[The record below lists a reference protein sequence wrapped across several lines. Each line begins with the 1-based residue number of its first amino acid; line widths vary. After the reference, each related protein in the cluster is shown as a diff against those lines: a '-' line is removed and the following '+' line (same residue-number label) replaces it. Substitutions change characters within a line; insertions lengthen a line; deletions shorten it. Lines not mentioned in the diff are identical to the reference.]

1 MMDVMELKRTRLY
14 STHEQLN
21 AKMFEFAGWEMPLE
35 YIGATKEHDYV
46 RRSAGLFDVSHMG
59 EIEVKGKDAF
69 NFIQYLITNDIT
81 NLKKEEI
88 IYSPMCYENGMT
100 VDDLLVYMIKEEN
113 YLLVINAGNI
123 DKDFEWIKEKGEKF
137 DVEINNISNYI
148 GQLAIQGPKAEAILS
163 KLVDVNLS
171 NIEFYKFEN
180 NVTVCGEKCIV
191 SRTGYTGEDGFEIY
205 CNNNVV
211 EKIWN
216 DILEIGK
223 DNITPAGLGARD
235 TLRAEVNLPLYGHE
249 ISEEISP
256 IEGGLGIFVKLNKEN
271 FLGKDAL
278 ISLKSQETQ
287 RKLVAFEM
295 QGKGMIRGGYE
306 IEVDDKVIG
315 FVTTGLKSPTLDK
328 FIGMAIIDSN
338 YAKVGTEIGVK
349 VRKKLVSAVI
359 VKRPFYK
366 KQYKKTEVLKEEYKQ
381 YAYIPATHEDEEKM
395 LKACKVNSIDDLFS
409 DIPDNLKLKRDLEL
423 EESKSELEV
432 SQIVKNIADK
442 NISTEELTCFLGAG
456 AYDHYVP
463 SIIKHITLRSEF
475 YTAYTPYQA
484 EISQGTLQSIFEF
497 QSMIAEITKMDI
509 ANASMYDGATAAVEG
524 CLLAVS
530 KTRRKKVVVGKTV
543 HPETR
548 KILKTYLQF
557 NDCEVV
563 EVDYNREL
571 GMTDLNRLKEVVD
584 DDTACVLLQNPNFF
598 GVIEDVDEVGQIA
611 HDKKAMYVL
620 SVNPIT
626 LSVLKSPGEVGADV
640 AVGDAQP
647 LGNALNYGG
656 PYVGFLAIKSGL
668 IRKMPGRVVGQTV
681 DREGNRC
688 YCLTLQTREQHVR
701 REKATSNICSNQ
713 GLCALNSAI
722 YMATM
727 GKKGYEEVA
736 MQNMQKSH
744 YAAKKI
750 SEGGKFTPL
759 FKGKF
764 FNEFVIKSPVK
775 IEELNKKLLD
785 NNILGGYDLGKD
797 YSELSGC
804 TMLCITEKRSVDEIN
819 KLIGIME
826 GM

>member
-1 MMDVMELKRTRLY
+1 MMDVMELKRTKLY
-14 STHEQLN
+14 STHEKLN

-171 NIEFYKFEN
+171 NIEFYKFKN
-180 NVTVCGEKCIV
+180 NVAVCGEKCIV

-216 DILEIGK
+216 DILETGK

-278 ISLKSQETQ
+278 TSLKSQETQ

-338 YAKVGTEIGVK
+338 YAKVG
-349 VRKKLVSAVI
+349 
-359 VKRPFYK
+359 K
-366 KQYKKTEVLKEEYKQ
+366 KQ
-381 YAYIPATHEDEEKM
+381 
-395 LKACKVNSIDDLFS
+395 N
-409 DIPDNLKLKRDLEL
+409 
-423 EESKSELEV
+423 
-432 SQIVKNIADK
+432 
-442 NISTEELTCFLGAG
+442 
-456 AYDHYVP
+456 
-463 SIIKHITLRSEF
+463 
-475 YTAYTPYQA
+475 
-484 EISQGTLQSIFEF
+484 
-497 QSMIAEITKMDI
+497 
-509 ANASMYDGATAAVEG
+509 
-524 CLLAVS
+524 
-530 KTRRKKVVVGKTV
+530 
-543 HPETR
+543 
-548 KILKTYLQF
+548 
-557 NDCEVV
+557 
-563 EVDYNREL
+563 
-571 GMTDLNRLKEVVD
+571 
-584 DDTACVLLQNPNFF
+584 
-598 GVIEDVDEVGQIA
+598 
-611 HDKKAMYVL
+611 
-620 SVNPIT
+620 
-626 LSVLKSPGEVGADV
+626 
-640 AVGDAQP
+640 
-647 LGNALNYGG
+647 
-656 PYVGFLAIKSGL
+656 
-668 IRKMPGRVVGQTV
+668 
-681 DREGNRC
+681 
-688 YCLTLQTREQHVR
+688 
-701 REKATSNICSNQ
+701 
-713 GLCALNSAI
+713 
-722 YMATM
+722 
-727 GKKGYEEVA
+727 
-736 MQNMQKSH
+736 
-744 YAAKKI
+744 
-750 SEGGKFTPL
+750 
-759 FKGKF
+759 
-764 FNEFVIKSPVK
+764 
-775 IEELNKKLLD
+775 
-785 NNILGGYDLGKD
+785 
-797 YSELSGC
+797 
-804 TMLCITEKRSVDEIN
+804 
-819 KLIGIME
+819 
-826 GM
+826 

>member
-1 MMDVMELKRTRLY
+1 
-14 STHEQLN
+14 
-21 AKMFEFAGWEMPLE
+21 MPLE

-88 IYSPMCYENGMT
+88 IYSPMCYEDGMT

-216 DILEIGK
+216 DILETGK

-249 ISEEISP
+249 ISKEISP

-328 FIGMAIIDSN
+328 FIGMAIIASN

-366 KQYKKTEVLKEEYKQ
+366 KQYKKIEVVEEEYKQ
-381 YAYIPATHEDEEKM
+381 YPYIPATHEDEEKM
-395 LKACKVNSIDDLFS
+395 LKACKVNTIDDLFS

-432 SQIVKNIADK
+432 TTIVKNIADK

-463 SIIKHITLRSEF
+463 SIIKHITSRSEF

-548 KILKTYLQF
+548 QILKTYLQF
-557 NDCEVV
+557 NNCEVV
-563 EVDYNREL
+563 EVDYDREL

-584 DDTACVLLQNPNFF
+584 ENTACVLLQNPNFF

-611 HDKKAMYVL
+611 HDKKAMYIL

-647 LGNALNYGG
+647 LGNSLNYGG

-668 IRKMPGRVVGQTV
+668 TRKMPGRVVGQTV
-681 DREGNRC
+681 DRDGNRC

-750 SEGGKFTPL
+750 SETGKFTPL

-764 FNEFVIKSPVK
+764 FNEFVVKSHVG

-797 YSELSGC
+797 YPELSGC

>member
-1 MMDVMELKRTRLY
+1 MMDVMELKKTRLY
-14 STHEQLN
+14 STHEKLN

-35 YIGATKEHDYV
+35 YIGATREHDYV

-88 IYSPMCYENGMT
+88 IYSPMCYEDGMT
-100 VDDLLVYMIKEEN
+100 VDDLLVYMIKEED

-137 DVEINNISNYI
+137 DVEINNISNYV
-148 GQLAIQGPKAEAILS
+148 GQLAIQGPKAEEILS
-163 KLVDVNLS
+163 ELVDVNLS

-216 DILEIGK
+216 DILETGK
-223 DNITPAGLGARD
+223 DNITPAGLVARD

-249 ISEEISP
+249 ISQEISP

-306 IEVDDKVIG
+306 IEADDKVIG

-338 YAKVGTEIGVK
+338 YAKAGTEIGVK
-349 VRKKLVSAVI
+349 IRKKLVSAVI
-359 VKRPFYK
+359 VRRPFYK
-366 KQYKKTEVLKEEYKQ
+366 KQYKKAETVREEYKQ
-381 YAYIPATHEDEEKM
+381 YPYIPSTREDEEKM

-432 SQIVKNIADK
+432 ATIVKNIADK

-463 SIIKHITLRSEF
+463 SIIKHITSRSEF

-524 CLLAVS
+524 CLLAIS

-548 KILKTYLQF
+548 QILKAYLQF
-557 NDCEVV
+557 NNCEVV
-563 EVDYNREL
+563 EVDYDREL

-584 DDTACVLLQNPNFF
+584 EDTACVLLQNPNFF

-611 HDKKAMYVL
+611 HAKKAMYVL

-647 LGNALNYGG
+647 LGNSLNYGG

-681 DREGNRC
+681 DRNGNRC

-736 MQNMQKSH
+736 IQNMQKSH
-744 YAAKKI
+744 YAVKKV

-764 FNEFVIKSPVK
+764 FNEFVIKSPVE
-775 IEELNKKLLD
+775 IEELNKKLLE

-797 YSELSGC
+797 YPELSGC
-804 TMLCITEKRSVDEIN
+804 TMLCVTEKRSVDEIN

>member
-1 MMDVMELKRTRLY
+1 MIECIELKRTKLF
-14 STHEQLN
+14 SVHKNLN

-35 YIGATKEHDYV
+35 YMSATKEHEYV
-46 RRSAGLFDVSHMG
+46 RSRAGLFDVSHMG
-59 EIEVKGKDAF
+59 EIEIKGKEASS
-69 NFIQYLITNDIT
+69 FIQYLITNDIT
-81 NLKKEEI
+81 NLKEEEI

-100 VDDLLVYMIKEEN
+100 VDDLLVYMLKEEN

-123 DKDFEWIKEKGEKF
+123 DKDYEWIKKQSKKF
-137 DVEINNISNYI
+137 DVQINNISKYV
-148 GQLAIQGPKAEAILS
+148 GQLAIQGPKAKEILS
-163 KLVDVNLS
+163 KLVDIDLNE
-171 NIEFYKFEN
+171 IEFYKFKSN
-180 NVTVCGEKCIV
+180 IKVCGESCIV

-205 CNNNVV
+205 CDETVI

-216 DILEIGK
+216 SILEAGK
-223 DNITPAGLGARD
+223 ENVIPAGLGARD

-256 IEGGLGIFVKLNKEN
+256 IEGGLSKFIKFNKED
-271 FLGKDAL
+271 FLGKKAL
-278 ISLKSQETQ
+278 ISLKSKETQ
-287 RKLVAFEM
+287 KKLVAFEM

-338 YAKVGTEIGVK
+338 YAKVGTEIGIR

-366 KQYKKTEVLKEEYKQ
+366 KQYKKSEVVKEEYKQ

-395 LKACKVNSIDDLFS
+395 LKACKVNTIDDLFS
-409 DIPDNLKLKRDLEL
+409 DIPDKLKLKRDLGL

-432 SQIVKNIADK
+432 SQIVKNIANK

-463 SIIKHITLRSEF
+463 SIIKHITSRSEF

-548 KILKTYLQF
+548 QILKTYLKF
-557 NDCEVV
+557 NDCEIV
-563 EVDYNREL
+563 EVDYDKEL
-571 GMTDLNRLKEVVD
+571 GMTDLNKLKEAVD
-584 DDTACVLLQNPNFF
+584 ENTACVLIQNPNFF
-598 GVIEDVDEVGQIA
+598 GVIEDLDEVGQIA
-611 HDKKAMYVL
+611 RDKKAMYVL

-626 LSVLKSPGEVGADV
+626 LSVLKSPGEVGADI

-647 LGNALNYGG
+647 LGNELNYGG

-681 DREGNRC
+681 DRDGNRA

-736 MQNMQKSH
+736 IQNMQKSH
-744 YAAKKI
+744 HTARKI
-750 SEGGKFTPL
+750 SEGGKFELL

-764 FNEFVIKSPVK
+764 FNEFVIKSSVE
-775 IEELNKKLLD
+775 IDVLNKRLLE
-785 NNILGGYDLGKD
+785 NNILGGYDLDKD
-797 YSELSGC
+797 YPELSGC
-804 TMLCITEKRSVDEIN
+804 TMICVTEKRNAEEID
-819 KLIGIME
+819 KLIRVME

>member
-1 MMDVMELKRTRLY
+1 MMDVMELKKTRLY
-14 STHEQLN
+14 STHEKLN

-35 YIGATKEHDYV
+35 YIGATREHDYV

-88 IYSPMCYENGMT
+88 IYSPMCYEDGMT
-100 VDDLLVYMIKEEN
+100 VDDLLVYMIKEED

-137 DVEINNISNYI
+137 DVEINNISNYV
-148 GQLAIQGPKAEAILS
+148 GQLAIQGPKAEEILS
-163 KLVDVNLS
+163 ELVDVNLS

-216 DILEIGK
+216 DILETGK

-306 IEVDDKVIG
+306 IEADDKVIG

-338 YAKVGTEIGVK
+338 YAKAGTEIGVK

-359 VKRPFYK
+359 VRRPFYK
-366 KQYKKTEVLKEEYKQ
+366 KQYKKAETVREEYKQ
-381 YAYIPATHEDEEKM
+381 YPYIPSTREDEEKM

-432 SQIVKNIADK
+432 ATIVKNIADK

-463 SIIKHITLRSEF
+463 SIIKHITSRSEF

-524 CLLAVS
+524 CLLAIS

-548 KILKTYLQF
+548 QILKAYLQF
-557 NDCEVV
+557 NNCEVV
-563 EVDYNREL
+563 EVDYDREL

-584 DDTACVLLQNPNFF
+584 EDTACVLLQNPNFF

-611 HDKKAMYVL
+611 HAKKAMYVL

-647 LGNALNYGG
+647 LGNSLNYGG

-681 DREGNRC
+681 DRNGNRC

-736 MQNMQKSH
+736 IQNMQKSH
-744 YAAKKI
+744 YAVKKV

-764 FNEFVIKSPVK
+764 FNEFVIKSPVE
-775 IEELNKKLLD
+775 IEELNKKLLE
-785 NNILGGYDLGKD
+785 NNILGGYDLGKN
-797 YSELSGC
+797 YPELSGC
-804 TMLCITEKRSVDEIN
+804 TMLCVTEKRSVDEIN

>member
-1 MMDVMELKRTRLY
+1 MMDVMELKKTRLY
-14 STHEQLN
+14 STHEKLN

-35 YIGATKEHDYV
+35 YIGVTKEHDYV

-88 IYSPMCYENGMT
+88 IYSPMCYEDGMT

-113 YLLVINAGNI
+113 YLLVINAGNV

-216 DILEIGK
+216 DILETGK

-249 ISEEISP
+249 ISKEISP

-306 IEVDDKVIG
+306 IEGDDKVIG
-315 FVTTGLKSPTLDK
+315 FGTTGLKSPTLDK

-366 KQYKKTEVLKEEYKQ
+366 KQYKKAETVKEEYKQ
-381 YAYIPATHEDEEKM
+381 YPYIPATHEDEEKM
-395 LKACKVNSIDDLFS
+395 LKACKVNTIDDLFS

-432 SQIVKNIADK
+432 TTIVKNIADK

-463 SIIKHITLRSEF
+463 SIIKHITSRSEF

-548 KILKTYLQF
+548 QILKTYLQI
-557 NDCEVV
+557 NNCEVV
-563 EVDYNREL
+563 EVDYDREL

-584 DDTACVLLQNPNFF
+584 ENTACVLLQNPNFF

-620 SVNPIT
+620 SVNPII

-647 LGNALNYGG
+647 LGNSLNYGG

-750 SEGGKFTPL
+750 SETGKFTPL

-797 YSELSGC
+797 YPELSGC
-804 TMLCITEKRSVDEIN
+804 TMLCITEKRRVDEIN

>member
-1 MMDVMELKRTRLY
+1 MIECMELKRTKLF
-14 STHEQLN
+14 STHEKLN
-21 AKMFEFAGWEMPLE
+21 AKMFEFVGWEMPLE
-35 YIGATKEHDYV
+35 YTSATKEHDYV

-59 EIEVKGKDAF
+59 EVEVKGKDAF

-81 NLKKEEI
+81 NLKAEEI

-100 VDDLLVYMIKEEN
+100 VDDMLVYMVSEEN

-123 DKDFEWIKEKGEKF
+123 DKDYEWITKQSEKF
-137 DVEINNISNYI
+137 DVNINNISSNI
-148 GQLAIQGPKAEAILS
+148 SQLAIQGPKAEDILS
-163 KLVDVNLS
+163 KLVNINLS
-171 NIEFYKFEN
+171 DIEFYKFKN
-180 NVTVCGEKCIV
+180 NVEVCGEKCIV

-205 CNNNVV
+205 CDENVV
-211 EKIWN
+211 DKIWN
-216 DILEIGK
+216 DILEVGK
-223 DNITPAGLGARD
+223 ENITPVGLGARD
-235 TLRAEVNLPLYGHE
+235 TLRAEVNLPLYGNE
-249 ISEEISP
+249 LSEKISP
-256 IEGGLGIFVKLNKEN
+256 IEVGLGIFVKLNKEN
-271 FLGKDAL
+271 FIGKEAL
-278 ISLKSQETQ
+278 ISLKSQKIQ

-295 QGKGMIRGGYE
+295 QGKGMIRSGYE
-306 IEVDDKVIG
+306 IEVDGSVIG

-338 YAKVGTEIGVK
+338 HAKIGSEIGVR

-359 VKRPFYK
+359 VKKPFYK
-366 KQYKKTEVLKEEYKQ
+366 KQYKKSEIVKEEYKQ
-381 YAYIPATHEDEEKM
+381 YSYIPATHEDEEKM

-409 DIPDNLKLKRDLEL
+409 DIPDSLKLKRDLQL

-432 SQIVKNIADK
+432 SQIVKSIADK

-456 AYDHYVP
+456 AYDHYIP
-463 SIIKHITLRSEF
+463 SIIKHITSRSEF
-475 YTAYTPYQA
+475 NTAYTPYQA

-548 KILKTYLQF
+548 KVLKTYLQF
-557 NDCEVV
+557 NNCEVV
-563 EVDYNREL
+563 EVDYDRES
-571 GMTDLNRLKEVVD
+571 GMTDLNRLNEVVD
-584 DDTACVLLQNPNFF
+584 EDTACVLLQNPNFF

-681 DREGNRC
+681 DRDGNRC

-744 YAAKKI
+744 YAVKKI
-750 SEGGKFTPL
+750 SEGEKFQPL
-759 FKGKF
+759 FKGRF
-764 FNEFVIKSPVK
+764 FNEFVVKSP
-775 IEELNKKLLD
+775 IEVDELNKKLLE

-797 YSELSGC
+797 YPELAGC
-804 TMLCITEKRSVDEIN
+804 TMICVTEKRSVDEID
-819 KLIGIME
+819 KLMRIME

>member
-1 MMDVMELKRTRLY
+1 MMEVMELRRTRLF
-14 STHEQLN
+14 SKHEELN

-35 YIGATKEHDYV
+35 YVGATKEHDYV

-59 EIEVKGKDAF
+59 ELEIKGEDTF
-69 NFIQYLITNDIT
+69 NFIQYLITNDIS
-81 NLKKEEI
+81 NLKEDEI

-100 VDDLLVYMIKEEN
+100 VDDLLVYMIGQN
-113 YLLVINAGNI
+113 HYLLVINAGNI
-123 DKDFEWIKEKGEKF
+123 DKDYEWVKNQGENF
-137 DVEINNISNYI
+137 DVEIKNISPNI
-148 GQLAIQGPKAEAILS
+148 GQLAIQGPKAKEILS
-163 KLVDVNLS
+163 KLVDVELS
-171 NIEFYKFEN
+171 TIEFYKFKKD
-180 NVTVCGEKCIV
+180 VKVSGESCLI

-205 CNNNVV
+205 CDSNIV

-216 DILEIGK
+216 SILESGK
-223 DNITPAGLGARD
+223 DDIVPAGLGARD

-249 ISEEISP
+249 ISEEIAP

-278 ISLKSQETQ
+278 TNMKLQEKQ

-328 FIGMAIIDSN
+328 FIGMAIIDSD
-338 YAKVGTEIGVK
+338 YAKIGNEIGIK

-366 KQYKKTEVLKEEYKQ
+366 KQYKKVEIEKVEYKQ

-395 LKACKVNSIDDLFS
+395 LKSCKVNSIDELFS
-409 DIPDNLKLKRDLEL
+409 DIPENLKLNRDLNL
-423 EESKSELEV
+423 EESKCELEV
-432 SQIVKNIADK
+432 SKMIKNIADK
-442 NISTEELTCFLGAG
+442 NVSTEELTCFLGAG

-463 SIIKHITLRSEF
+463 SIIKHITSRSEF

-524 CLLAVS
+524 CLLSMS

-548 KILKTYLQF
+548 DVLKAYLQF
-557 NDCEVV
+557 KDCEIV
-563 EVDYNREL
+563 EVDYDKEL
-571 GMTDLNRLKEVVD
+571 GTTDLNKLKEAVD
-584 DDTACVLLQNPNFF
+584 EDTACVLLQNPNFF
-598 GVIEDVDEVGQIA
+598 GMIEDVDEAGQIT

-620 SVNPIT
+620 SVNPMA

-647 LGNALNYGG
+647 LGNSLNYGG

-681 DREGNRC
+681 DKDGNRC

-713 GLCALNSAI
+713 GLNALSTAV

-727 GKKGYEEVA
+727 GKKGFEEVA

-744 YAAKKI
+744 YAEKKI
-750 SEGGKFTPL
+750 KLGGKFTPL

-764 FNEFVIKSPVK
+764 FNEFVVKSPVK
-775 IEELNKKLLD
+775 IDNLNDELLKNK
-785 NNILGGYDLGKD
+785 ILGGYDLGKD
-797 YSELSGC
+797 YPELSGC
-804 TMLCITEKRSVDEIN
+804 TMFCVTEKRSKEEID

>member
-35 YIGATKEHDYV
+35 YIGATREHDYV

-88 IYSPMCYENGMT
+88 IYSPMCYEDGMT
-100 VDDLLVYMIKEEN
+100 VDDLLVYMIKEED

-216 DILEIGK
+216 DILETGK

-359 VKRPFYK
+359 VRRPFYK
-366 KQYKKTEVLKEEYKQ
+366 KQYKKAETVREEYKQ
-381 YAYIPATHEDEEKM
+381 YPYIPSTREDEEKM

-432 SQIVKNIADK
+432 ATIVKNIADK

-463 SIIKHITLRSEF
+463 SIIKHITSRSEF

-524 CLLAVS
+524 CLLAIS

-548 KILKTYLQF
+548 QILKAYLQF
-557 NDCEVV
+557 NNCEVV
-563 EVDYNREL
+563 EVDYDREL

-584 DDTACVLLQNPNFF
+584 EDTACVLLQNPNFF

-611 HDKKAMYVL
+611 HAKKAMYVL

-640 AVGDAQP
+640 AVGDAQS
-647 LGNALNYGG
+647 LGNLLNYGG

-681 DREGNRC
+681 DRNGNRC

-736 MQNMQKSH
+736 IQNMQKSH
-744 YAAKKI
+744 YAVKKV

-764 FNEFVIKSPVK
+764 FNEFVIKSPVE
-775 IEELNKKLLD
+775 IEELNKKLLE

-797 YSELSGC
+797 YPELSGC
-804 TMLCITEKRSVDEIN
+804 TMLCVTEKRSVDEIN

>member
-1 MMDVMELKRTRLY
+1 MIECIELKRTKLF
-14 STHEQLN
+14 SVHKNLN

-35 YIGATKEHDYV
+35 YMSATKEHEYV
-46 RRSAGLFDVSHMG
+46 RSSAGLFDVSHMG
-59 EIEVKGKDAF
+59 EIEIKGKEASS
-69 NFIQYLITNDIT
+69 FIQYLITNDIT
-81 NLKKEEI
+81 NLKEEEI

-100 VDDLLVYMIKEEN
+100 VDDLLVYMLKEEN

-123 DKDFEWIKEKGEKF
+123 DKDYEWIKKQSKKF
-137 DVEINNISNYI
+137 DVQINNISKYV
-148 GQLAIQGPKAEAILS
+148 GQLAIQGPKAKEILS
-163 KLVDVNLS
+163 KLVDIDLNE
-171 NIEFYKFEN
+171 IEFYKFKSN
-180 NVTVCGEKCIV
+180 IKVCGESCIV

-205 CNNNVV
+205 CDENVI
-211 EKIWN
+211 EKIW
-216 DILEIGK
+216 DSILKTGK
-223 DNITPAGLGARD
+223 ENVIPAGLGARD

-256 IEGGLGIFVKLNKEN
+256 IEGGLSKFIKFNKED
-271 FLGKDAL
+271 FLGKEAL
-278 ISLKSQETQ
+278 ISLKSKETQ
-287 RKLVAFEM
+287 KKLVAFEM

-338 YAKVGTEIGVK
+338 YAKVGTEIGIR

-366 KQYKKTEVLKEEYKQ
+366 KQYKKSEVVKEEYKQ

-395 LKACKVNSIDDLFS
+395 LKACKVNTIDDLFS
-409 DIPDNLKLKRDLEL
+409 DIPDKLKLKRDLGL

-432 SQIVKNIADK
+432 SQIVKNIANK

-463 SIIKHITLRSEF
+463 SIIKHITSRSEF

-548 KILKTYLQF
+548 QILKTYLKF
-557 NDCEVV
+557 NDCEIV
-563 EVDYNREL
+563 EVDYDKEL
-571 GMTDLNRLKEVVD
+571 GMTDLNKLKEAVD
-584 DDTACVLLQNPNFF
+584 ENTACVLIQNPNFF
-598 GVIEDVDEVGQIA
+598 GVIEDLDEVGQIA
-611 HDKKAMYVL
+611 RDKKAMYVL

-626 LSVLKSPGEVGADV
+626 LSVLKSPGEVGADI

-647 LGNALNYGG
+647 LGNELNYGG

-681 DREGNRC
+681 DRDGNRA

-736 MQNMQKSH
+736 IQNMQKSH
-744 YAAKKI
+744 HTARKI
-750 SEGGKFTPL
+750 SEGGKFELL

-764 FNEFVIKSPVK
+764 FNEFVIKSSVE
-775 IEELNKKLLD
+775 IDVLNKRLLE
-785 NNILGGYDLGKD
+785 NNILGGYDLDKD
-797 YSELSGC
+797 YPELSGC
-804 TMLCITEKRSVDEIN
+804 TMICVTEKRNAEEID
-819 KLIGIME
+819 KLIRVME

>member
-1 MMDVMELKRTRLY
+1 MELKRTRLFPA
-14 STHEQLN
+14 HEKLN

-35 YIGATKEHDYV
+35 YSSATKEHDYV

-59 EIEVKGKDAF
+59 ELEVKGVNAF
-69 NFIQYLITNDIT
+69 NLIQYLITNDIS
-81 NLKKEEI
+81 NLKENEI

-100 VDDLLVYMIKEEN
+100 VDDLLVYMIEENN

-123 DKDFEWIKEKGEKF
+123 DKDYDWLKKQSERF
-137 DVEINNISNYI
+137 DVDVNNISDKI
-148 GQLAIQGPKAEAILS
+148 GQLAIQGPKAEEILS
-163 KLVDVNLS
+163 KIVDIDLS
-171 NIEFYKFEN
+171 DIEFYKFKKD
-180 NVTVCGEKCIV
+180 VKICGENCIV

-205 CNNNVV
+205 CSSDVIEN
-211 EKIWN
+211 IWN
-216 DILEIGK
+216 SILEIGK
-223 DNITPAGLGARD
+223 DDISPAGLGARD
-235 TLRAEVNLPLYGHE
+235 TLRSEVNLPLYGHE

-271 FLGKDAL
+271 FLGKDVL
-278 ISLKSQETQ
+278 LKIKNSENP
-287 RKLVAFEM
+287 RKLVAFEV
-295 QGKGMIRGGYE
+295 QGKGMIRAGYE

-328 FIGMAIIDSN
+328 FIGMAVIDSS
-338 YAKVGTEIGVK
+338 YAKIGTEIGIR

-366 KQYKKTEVLKEEYKQ
+366 KQYKKAEIEKVEYKQ
-381 YAYIPATHEDEEKM
+381 YPYIPATHEDEVKM
-395 LKACKVNSIDDLFS
+395 LEACKSKTIDDLFT
-409 DIPDNLKLKRDLEL
+409 DIPENLKLNRDLKL
-423 EESKSELEV
+423 EEAKSELEV
-432 SQIVKNIADK
+432 SDIVKEIASK
-442 NISTEELTCFLGAG
+442 NTSTDELTCFLGAG
-456 AYDHYVP
+456 AYDHYIP
-463 SIIKHITLRSEF
+463 SIIKHITSRSEF

-524 CLLAVS
+524 CLLSVS
-530 KTRRKKVVVGKTV
+530 KTRRKKVVVGRTV

-557 NDCEVV
+557 KDCEVV
-563 EVDYNREL
+563 EVDYGKEL
-571 GMTDLNRLKEVVD
+571 GTTDLNKLKEAVD
-584 DDTACVLLQNPNFF
+584 EDTACVLVQNPNFF
-598 GVIEDVDEVGQIA
+598 GMIEDIDEIGQIA

-626 LSVLKSPGEVGADV
+626 LSILKSPGEVGADV

-713 GLCALNSAI
+713 GLNALSAAI
-722 YMATM
+722 YLATM
-727 GKKGYEEVA
+727 GKKGFQEVA

-744 YAAKKI
+744 YTANKI
-750 SEGGKFTPL
+750 TESGKFTPL

-764 FNEFVIKSPVK
+764 FNEFVVKSPIN
-775 IEELNKKLLD
+775 IEELNEKLLD
-785 NNILGGYDLGKD
+785 NKIIGGYDLSKD
-797 YSELSGC
+797 YPELDGC
-804 TMLCITEKRSVDEIN
+804 TLICVTEKRSVEEIDR
-819 KLIGIME
+819 LIGIME
-826 GM
+826 EM

>member
-1 MMDVMELKRTRLY
+1 MIEIIELKRTKLF
-14 STHEQLN
+14 STHEKLN

-35 YIGATKEHDYV
+35 YIGATKEHNYV

-59 EIEVKGKDAF
+59 EIEVKGNGAF
-69 NFIQYLITNDIT
+69 DFIQYLITNDIS
-81 NLKKEEI
+81 NIKKEEI

-100 VDDLLVYMIKEEN
+100 VDDLLVYMIEENN

-123 DKDFEWIKEKGEKF
+123 DKDFEWIKKQGEKF
-137 DVEINNISNYI
+137 SVEINNISGYVS
-148 GQLAIQGPKAEAILS
+148 QLAIQGPKAEEILS
-163 KLVDVNLS
+163 KLVDVDLS
-171 NIEFYKFEN
+171 TIEFYKFKN
-180 NVTVCGEKCIV
+180 KVSVCGERCIV

-205 CNNNVV
+205 CDNNSV

-216 DILEIGK
+216 EILETGK
-223 DNITPAGLGARD
+223 EDITPAGLGARD

-249 ISEEISP
+249 ISEEIAP
-256 IEGGLGIFVKLNKEN
+256 IEGGLGIFVKLNKDN

-278 ISLKSQETQ
+278 ENMKLQEKQ

-328 FIGMAIIDSN
+328 FIGMAVIDSD

-349 VRKKLVSAVI
+349 VRKKLVNAVI

-366 KQYKKTEVLKEEYKQ
+366 KQYKKTEAVKEEYKQ

-395 LKACKVNSIDDLFS
+395 LKACKVNAIDDLFS
-409 DIPDNLKLKRDLEL
+409 DIPDNIKLKRDLNL

-432 SQIVKNIADK
+432 SQTIKSIANK

-456 AYDHYVP
+456 AYDHYIP
-463 SIIKHITLRSEF
+463 SIIKHITSRSEF

-530 KTRRKKVVVGKTV
+530 KTRRKKVVVGRTV

-548 KILKTYLQF
+548 EILKTYLQF
-557 NDCEVV
+557 KDCEIV
-563 EVDYNREL
+563 EVDYDREL
-571 GMTDLNRLKEVVD
+571 GTTDLNKLKDVVD
-584 DDTACVLLQNPNFF
+584 DNTACVLLQNPNFF
-598 GVIEDVDEVGQIA
+598 GMIEDVDEVGQIA

-626 LSVLKSPGEVGADV
+626 LSILKSPGEVGADV
-640 AVGDAQP
+640 AVGDAQV
-647 LGNALNYGG
+647 LGNELNFGG
-656 PYVGFLAIKSGL
+656 PYVGFLAIKSNL

-681 DREGNRC
+681 DKDGNRC

-713 GLCALNSAI
+713 GLCALNAAI

-736 MQNMQKSH
+736 MQNMQKSY

-759 FKGKF
+759 F
-764 FNEFVIKSPVK
+764 
-775 IEELNKKLLD
+775 
-785 NNILGGYDLGKD
+785 
-797 YSELSGC
+797 
-804 TMLCITEKRSVDEIN
+804 T
-819 KLIGIME
+819 
-826 GM
+826 

>member
-1 MMDVMELKRTRLY
+1 MIECMELKRTKLF
-14 STHEQLN
+14 STHEKLN

-35 YIGATKEHDYV
+35 YVGATKEHDYV
-46 RRSAGLFDVSHMG
+46 RRSCGLFDVSHMG
-59 EIEVKGKDAF
+59 EIEVKGKEAF
-69 NFIQYLITNDIT
+69 NFIQYLITNDIK
-81 NLKKEEI
+81 NLKEEEI

-100 VDDLLVYMIKEEN
+100 VDDLLVYKIEEEN

-123 DKDFEWIKEKGEKF
+123 DKDYEWIKNQSEKF
-137 DVEINNISNYI
+137 DVTINNISNKI
-148 GQLAIQGPKAEAILS
+148 GQLAIQGPKAEEILS
-163 KLVDVNLS
+163 KLVNVNL
-171 NIEFYKFEN
+171 NEIEFYKFKN
-180 NVTVCGEKCIV
+180 NVDVCGEQCLV

-205 CNNNVV
+205 CDGNVV

-216 DILEIGK
+216 SILETGK
-223 DNITPAGLGARD
+223 DSITPAGLGARD

-256 IEGGLGIFVKLNKEN
+256 IEGGLGIFVKLHKDN

-338 YAKVGTEIGVK
+338 YAKVGTEIGVR

-366 KQYKKTEVLKEEYKQ
+366 KQYKKVEVAKEEYKQ

-395 LKACKVNSIDDLFS
+395 LKACKLNSIDELFS

-432 SQIVKNIADK
+432 AKIVKNIADK

-463 SIIKHITLRSEF
+463 SIIKHITSRSEF

-548 KILKTYLQF
+548 QILKTYLQF

-563 EVDYNREL
+563 EVDYDKES
-571 GMTDLNRLKEVVD
+571 GMTDLNRLKEAVD
-584 DDTACVLLQNPNFF
+584 NDTACVLLQNPNFF

-611 HDKKAMYVL
+611 HDQKAMYVL
-620 SVNPIT
+620 SVNPIS

-647 LGNALNYGG
+647 LGNTLNFGG

-681 DREGNRC
+681 DRDGNRC

-713 GLCALNSAI
+713 GLCALNASI
-722 YMATM
+722 YLATM

-744 YAAKKI
+744 YAANKI

-764 FNEFVIKSPVK
+764 FNEFVVKSPVG
-775 IEELNKKLLD
+775 IDELNKKLLEND
-785 NNILGGYDLGKD
+785 ILGGYDLGKD
-797 YSELSGC
+797 YPELSGC
-804 TMLCITEKRSVDEIN
+804 TMLCVTEKRSVDDIN

>member
-1 MMDVMELKRTRLY
+1 MMDVMELKKTRLY
-14 STHEQLN
+14 STHEKLN

-35 YIGATKEHDYV
+35 YIGATREHDYV

-88 IYSPMCYENGMT
+88 IYSPMCYEDGMT

-137 DVEINNISNYI
+137 DVEINNISNYV
-148 GQLAIQGPKAEAILS
+148 GQLAIQGPKAEEILS

-216 DILEIGK
+216 DILETGK

-306 IEVDDKVIG
+306 IEADDKVIG

-338 YAKVGTEIGVK
+338 YAKAGTEIGVK

-359 VKRPFYK
+359 VRRPFYK
-366 KQYKKTEVLKEEYKQ
+366 KQYKKTEIVREEYKQ
-381 YAYIPATHEDEEKM
+381 YPYIPSTREDEEKM

-432 SQIVKNIADK
+432 ATIVKNIADK

-463 SIIKHITLRSEF
+463 SIIKHITSRSEF

-524 CLLAVS
+524 CLLAIS

-548 KILKTYLQF
+548 QILKAYLQF
-557 NDCEVV
+557 NNCEVV
-563 EVDYNREL
+563 EVDYDREL

-584 DDTACVLLQNPNFF
+584 EDTACVLLQNPNFF

-611 HDKKAMYVL
+611 HAKKAMYVL

-647 LGNALNYGG
+647 LGNSLNYGG

-681 DREGNRC
+681 DRNGNRC

-736 MQNMQKSH
+736 IQNMQKSH
-744 YAAKKI
+744 YAVKKV

-764 FNEFVIKSPVK
+764 FNEFVIKSPVE

-797 YSELSGC
+797 YPELSGC
-804 TMLCITEKRSVDEIN
+804 TMLCVTEKRSVDEIN

>member
-1 MMDVMELKRTRLY
+1 
-14 STHEQLN
+14 
-21 AKMFEFAGWEMPLE
+21 
-35 YIGATKEHDYV
+35 
-46 RRSAGLFDVSHMG
+46 
-59 EIEVKGKDAF
+59 
-69 NFIQYLITNDIT
+69 
-81 NLKKEEI
+81 
-88 IYSPMCYENGMT
+88 
-100 VDDLLVYMIKEEN
+100 
-113 YLLVINAGNI
+113 
-123 DKDFEWIKEKGEKF
+123 
-137 DVEINNISNYI
+137 
-148 GQLAIQGPKAEAILS
+148 
-163 KLVDVNLS
+163 
-171 NIEFYKFEN
+171 
-180 NVTVCGEKCIV
+180 
-191 SRTGYTGEDGFEIY
+191 
-205 CNNNVV
+205 
-211 EKIWN
+211 
-216 DILEIGK
+216 
-223 DNITPAGLGARD
+223 
-235 TLRAEVNLPLYGHE
+235 
-249 ISEEISP
+249 
-256 IEGGLGIFVKLNKEN
+256 
-271 FLGKDAL
+271 
-278 ISLKSQETQ
+278 
-287 RKLVAFEM
+287 
-295 QGKGMIRGGYE
+295 MIRGGYE

-366 KQYKKTEVLKEEYKQ
+366 KQYKKAELVKEEYKQ
-381 YAYIPATHEDEEKM
+381 YPYIPATHEDEEKM
-395 LKACKVNSIDDLFS
+395 LKVCKVNSIDDLFS

-432 SQIVKNIADK
+432 ATIVKNIAYK

-463 SIIKHITLRSEF
+463 SIIKHITSRSEF

-530 KTRRKKVVVGKTV
+530 KTKRKKVVVGKTV

-548 KILKTYLQF
+548 QILKTYLQF
-557 NDCEVV
+557 NNCEVV
-563 EVDYNREL
+563 EVDYDREL
-571 GMTDLNRLKEVVD
+571 GMTDLNKLKEVVD
-584 DDTACVLLQNPNFF
+584 EDTACVLLQNPNFF

-611 HDKKAMYVL
+611 HAKKAMYVL

-681 DREGNRC
+681 DRNGNRC

-744 YAAKKI
+744 YAVKKV

-764 FNEFVIKSPVK
+764 FNEFVIKSPVE

-797 YSELSGC
+797 YPELSGC
-804 TMLCITEKRSVDEIN
+804 TMLCVTEKRSVDEIN

>member
-1 MMDVMELKRTRLY
+1 MMDVMELKKTRLY
-14 STHEQLN
+14 STHEKLN

-35 YIGATKEHDYV
+35 YIGATREHDYV

-88 IYSPMCYENGMT
+88 IYSPMCYEDGMT
-100 VDDLLVYMIKEEN
+100 VDDLLVYMIKEED

-137 DVEINNISNYI
+137 DVEINNISNYV
-148 GQLAIQGPKAEAILS
+148 GQLAIQGPKAEEILS
-163 KLVDVNLS
+163 ELVDVNLS

-216 DILEIGK
+216 DILETGK

-306 IEVDDKVIG
+306 IEADDKVIG

-338 YAKVGTEIGVK
+338 YAKAGTEIGVK

-359 VKRPFYK
+359 VRRPFYK
-366 KQYKKTEVLKEEYKQ
+366 KQYKKAETVREEYKQ
-381 YAYIPATHEDEEKM
+381 YPYIPSTREDEEKM

-432 SQIVKNIADK
+432 ATIVKNIADK

-463 SIIKHITLRSEF
+463 SIIKHITSRSEF

-524 CLLAVS
+524 CLLAIS

-548 KILKTYLQF
+548 QILKAYLQF
-557 NDCEVV
+557 NNCEVV
-563 EVDYNREL
+563 EVDYDREL

-584 DDTACVLLQNPNFF
+584 EDTACVLLQNPNFF

-611 HDKKAMYVL
+611 HAKKAMYVL

-647 LGNALNYGG
+647 LGNSLNYGG

-681 DREGNRC
+681 DRNGNRC

-727 GKKGYEEVA
+727 DKKGYEEVA
-736 MQNMQKSH
+736 IQNMQKSH
-744 YAAKKI
+744 YAVKKV

-764 FNEFVIKSPVK
+764 FNEFVIKSPVE
-775 IEELNKKLLD
+775 IEELNKKLLE
-785 NNILGGYDLGKD
+785 NNILGGYDLGKN
-797 YSELSGC
+797 YPELSGC
-804 TMLCITEKRSVDEIN
+804 TMLCVTEKRSVDEIN

>member
-216 DILEIGK
+216 DILETGK

-432 SQIVKNIADK
+432 SQIVKNIANK

>member
-1 MMDVMELKRTRLY
+1 MMDVMELKKTRLY
-14 STHEQLN
+14 STHEKLN

-35 YIGATKEHDYV
+35 YIGATREHDYV

-88 IYSPMCYENGMT
+88 IYSPMCYEDGMT
-100 VDDLLVYMIKEEN
+100 VDDLLVYMIKEED

-137 DVEINNISNYI
+137 DVEINNISNYV
-148 GQLAIQGPKAEAILS
+148 GQLAIQGPKAEEILS
-163 KLVDVNLS
+163 ELVDVNLS

-216 DILEIGK
+216 DILETGK

-249 ISEEISP
+249 ISQEISP

-306 IEVDDKVIG
+306 IEADDKVIG

-338 YAKVGTEIGVK
+338 YAKAGTEIGVK
-349 VRKKLVSAVI
+349 IRKKLVSAVI
-359 VKRPFYK
+359 VRRPFYK
-366 KQYKKTEVLKEEYKQ
+366 KQYKKAETVREEYKQ
-381 YAYIPATHEDEEKM
+381 YPYIPSTREDEEKM

-432 SQIVKNIADK
+432 ATIVKNIADK

-463 SIIKHITLRSEF
+463 SIIKHITSRSEF

-524 CLLAVS
+524 CLLAIS

-548 KILKTYLQF
+548 QILKAYLQF
-557 NDCEVV
+557 NNCEVV
-563 EVDYNREL
+563 EVDYDREL

-584 DDTACVLLQNPNFF
+584 EDTACVLLQNPNFF

-611 HDKKAMYVL
+611 HAKKAMYVL

-647 LGNALNYGG
+647 LGNSLNYGG

-681 DREGNRC
+681 DRNGNRC

-736 MQNMQKSH
+736 IQNMQKSH
-744 YAAKKI
+744 YAVKKV

-764 FNEFVIKSPVK
+764 FNEFVIKSPVE
-775 IEELNKKLLD
+775 IEELNKKLLE

-797 YSELSGC
+797 YPELSGC
-804 TMLCITEKRSVDEIN
+804 TMLCVTEKRSVDEIN

>member
-1 MMDVMELKRTRLY
+1 MIECIELKRTKLF
-14 STHEQLN
+14 SVHKNLN

-35 YIGATKEHDYV
+35 YMSATKEHEYV
-46 RRSAGLFDVSHMG
+46 RSSAGLFDVSHMG
-59 EIEVKGKDAF
+59 EIEIKGKEASS
-69 NFIQYLITNDIT
+69 FIQYLITNDIT
-81 NLKKEEI
+81 NLKEEEI

-100 VDDLLVYMIKEEN
+100 VDDLLVYMLKEEN

-123 DKDFEWIKEKGEKF
+123 DKDYEWIKKQSKKF
-137 DVEINNISNYI
+137 DVQINNISKYV
-148 GQLAIQGPKAEAILS
+148 GQLAIQGPKAKEILS
-163 KLVDVNLS
+163 KLVDIDLNE
-171 NIEFYKFEN
+171 IEFYKFKSN
-180 NVTVCGEKCIV
+180 IKVCGESCIV

-205 CNNNVV
+205 CDENVI
-211 EKIWN
+211 EKIW
-216 DILEIGK
+216 DSILETGK
-223 DNITPAGLGARD
+223 ENVIPAGLGARD

-256 IEGGLGIFVKLNKEN
+256 IEGGLSKFIKFNKED
-271 FLGKDAL
+271 FLGKEAL
-278 ISLKSQETQ
+278 ISLKSKETQ
-287 RKLVAFEM
+287 KKLVAFEM

-338 YAKVGTEIGVK
+338 YAKVGTEIGIR

-366 KQYKKTEVLKEEYKQ
+366 KQYKKSEVVKEEYKQ

-395 LKACKVNSIDDLFS
+395 IKACKVNTIDDLFS
-409 DIPDNLKLKRDLEL
+409 DIPDKLKLKRDLGL

-432 SQIVKNIADK
+432 SQIVKNIANK

-463 SIIKHITLRSEF
+463 SIIKHITSRSEF

-548 KILKTYLQF
+548 QILKTYLKF
-557 NDCEVV
+557 NDCEIV
-563 EVDYNREL
+563 EVDYDKEL
-571 GMTDLNRLKEVVD
+571 GMTDLNKLKEAVD
-584 DDTACVLLQNPNFF
+584 ENTACVLIQNPNFF
-598 GVIEDVDEVGQIA
+598 GVIEDLDEVGQIA
-611 HDKKAMYVL
+611 RDKKVMYVL

-626 LSVLKSPGEVGADV
+626 LSVLKSPGEVGADI

-647 LGNALNYGG
+647 LGNELNYGG

-681 DREGNRC
+681 DRDGKRA

-736 MQNMQKSH
+736 IQNMQKSH
-744 YAAKKI
+744 HTARKI
-750 SEGGKFTPL
+750 SEGGKFELL

-764 FNEFVIKSPVK
+764 FNEFVIKSSVE
-775 IEELNKKLLD
+775 IDVLNKRLLE
-785 NNILGGYDLGKD
+785 NNILGGYDLDKD
-797 YSELSGC
+797 YPELSGC
-804 TMLCITEKRSVDEIN
+804 TMICVTEKRNAEEID
-819 KLIGIME
+819 KLIRVME

>member
-216 DILEIGK
+216 DILETGK

-295 QGKGMIRGGYE
+295 QGKGMIRSGYE

-338 YAKVGTEIGVK
+338 YAKVGTEIGVR
-349 VRKKLVSAVI
+349 VRKKLVSAVV

-366 KQYKKTEVLKEEYKQ
+366 KQYKKTEVVKEEYKQ

-463 SIIKHITLRSEF
+463 SIIKHITSRSEF

-563 EVDYNREL
+563 EVDYDREL
-571 GMTDLNRLKEVVD
+571 GMTDLNKLKEVVD

-598 GVIEDVDEVGQIA
+598 GVIEDVDEVGKIA

-647 LGNALNYGG
+647 LGNSLNYGG

-681 DREGNRC
+681 DRDGNRC

-750 SEGGKFTPL
+750 SDGNKFEPV

-764 FNEFVIKSPVK
+764 FNEFVVKSPVE

-797 YSELSGC
+797 YPELSDC
-804 TMLCITEKRSVDEIN
+804 TMICVTEKRSVDEID
-819 KLIGIME
+819 KLMRIME

>member
-1 MMDVMELKRTRLY
+1 MIECIELKRTKLF
-14 STHEQLN
+14 SVHKNLN

-35 YIGATKEHDYV
+35 YMSATKEHEYV
-46 RRSAGLFDVSHMG
+46 RSRAGLFDVSHMG
-59 EIEVKGKDAF
+59 EIEIKGKEASS
-69 NFIQYLITNDIT
+69 FIQYLITNDIT
-81 NLKKEEI
+81 NLKEEEI

-100 VDDLLVYMIKEEN
+100 VDDLLVYMLKEEN

-123 DKDFEWIKEKGEKF
+123 DKDYEWIKKQSKKF
-137 DVEINNISNYI
+137 DVQINNISKYV
-148 GQLAIQGPKAEAILS
+148 GQLAIQGPKAKEILS
-163 KLVDVNLS
+163 KLVDIDLNE
-171 NIEFYKFEN
+171 IEFYKFKSN
-180 NVTVCGEKCIV
+180 IKVCGESCIV

-205 CNNNVV
+205 CDENVI
-211 EKIWN
+211 EKIW
-216 DILEIGK
+216 DSILKTGK
-223 DNITPAGLGARD
+223 ENVIPAGLGARD

-256 IEGGLGIFVKLNKEN
+256 IEGGLSKFIKFNKED
-271 FLGKDAL
+271 FLGKEAL
-278 ISLKSQETQ
+278 ISLKSKETQ
-287 RKLVAFEM
+287 KKLVAFEM

-338 YAKVGTEIGVK
+338 YAKVGTEIGIR

-366 KQYKKTEVLKEEYKQ
+366 KQYKKSEVVKEEYKQ

-395 LKACKVNSIDDLFS
+395 IKACKVNTIDDLFS
-409 DIPDNLKLKRDLEL
+409 DIPDKLKLKRDLGL

-432 SQIVKNIADK
+432 SQIVKNIANK

-463 SIIKHITLRSEF
+463 SIIKHITSRSEF

-548 KILKTYLQF
+548 QILKTYLKF
-557 NDCEVV
+557 NDCEIV
-563 EVDYNREL
+563 EVDYDKEL
-571 GMTDLNRLKEVVD
+571 GMTDLNKLKEAVD
-584 DDTACVLLQNPNFF
+584 ENTACVLIQNPNFF
-598 GVIEDVDEVGQIA
+598 GVIEDLDEVGQIA
-611 HDKKAMYVL
+611 RDKKAMYVL

-626 LSVLKSPGEVGADV
+626 LSVLKSPGEVGADI

-647 LGNALNYGG
+647 LGNELNYGG

-681 DREGNRC
+681 DRDGNRA

-736 MQNMQKSH
+736 IQNMQKSH
-744 YAAKKI
+744 HTARKI
-750 SEGGKFTPL
+750 SEGGKFELL

-764 FNEFVIKSPVK
+764 FNEFVIKSSVE
-775 IEELNKKLLD
+775 IDVLNKRLLE
-785 NNILGGYDLGKD
+785 NNILGGYDLDKD
-797 YSELSGC
+797 YPELSGC
-804 TMLCITEKRSVDEIN
+804 TMICVTEKRNAEEID
-819 KLIGIME
+819 KLIRVME

>member
-1 MMDVMELKRTRLY
+1 MMDVMELKKTRLY
-14 STHEQLN
+14 STHEKLN

-35 YIGATKEHDYV
+35 YIGATREHDYV

-88 IYSPMCYENGMT
+88 IYSPMCYEDGMT
-100 VDDLLVYMIKEEN
+100 VDDLLVYMIKEED

-137 DVEINNISNYI
+137 DVEINNISNYV
-148 GQLAIQGPKAEAILS
+148 GQLAIQGPKAEEILS
-163 KLVDVNLS
+163 ELVDVNLS

-216 DILEIGK
+216 DILETGK

-306 IEVDDKVIG
+306 IEADDKVIG

-338 YAKVGTEIGVK
+338 YAKAGTEIGVK

-359 VKRPFYK
+359 VRRPFYK
-366 KQYKKTEVLKEEYKQ
+366 KQYKKAETVREEYKQ
-381 YAYIPATHEDEEKM
+381 YPYIPSTREDEEKM

-432 SQIVKNIADK
+432 ATIVKNIADK

-463 SIIKHITLRSEF
+463 SIIKHITSRSEF

-509 ANASMYDGATAAVEG
+509 AIASMYDGATAAVEG
-524 CLLAVS
+524 CLLAIS

-548 KILKTYLQF
+548 QILKAYLQF
-557 NDCEVV
+557 NNCEVV
-563 EVDYNREL
+563 EVDYDREL

-584 DDTACVLLQNPNFF
+584 EDTACVLLQNPNFF

-611 HDKKAMYVL
+611 HAKKAMYVL

-647 LGNALNYGG
+647 LGNSLNYGG

-681 DREGNRC
+681 DRNGNRC

-736 MQNMQKSH
+736 IQNMQKSH
-744 YAAKKI
+744 YAVKKV

-764 FNEFVIKSPVK
+764 FNEFVIKSPVE
-775 IEELNKKLLD
+775 IEELNKKLLE
-785 NNILGGYDLGKD
+785 NNILGGYDLGKN
-797 YSELSGC
+797 YPELSGC
-804 TMLCITEKRSVDEIN
+804 TMLCVTEKRSVDEIN

>member
-1 MMDVMELKRTRLY
+1 MMECMELKRTKLF
-14 STHEQLN
+14 SVHKKLN

-35 YIGATKEHDYV
+35 YTSAVKEHEYV
-46 RRSAGLFDVSHMG
+46 RKSAGLFDVSHMG
-59 EIEVKGKDAF
+59 EVEIKGKEAF
-69 NFIQYLITNDIT
+69 SFIQYLITNDIT
-81 NLKKEEI
+81 NLKEEEI
-88 IYSPMCYENGMT
+88 IYSPMCRENGMT
-100 VDDLLVYMIKEEN
+100 VDDLLVYMLKEEN

-123 DKDFEWIKEKGEKF
+123 DKDYEWIKKQSKKF
-137 DVEINNISNYI
+137 DVKINNISKYV
-148 GQLAIQGPKAEAILS
+148 GQLAIQGPKAEEILS
-163 KLVDVNLS
+163 KLVDIDLNE
-171 NIEFYKFEN
+171 IEFYKFKSN
-180 NVTVCGEKCIV
+180 INVCEESCIV

-205 CNNNVV
+205 CDETVI
-211 EKIWN
+211 EKIW
-216 DILEIGK
+216 DSILETGK
-223 DNITPAGLGARD
+223 ENVIPAGLGARD

-256 IEGGLGIFVKLNKEN
+256 IEGGLGVFVKLDKEN
-271 FLGKDAL
+271 FLGKEEL
-278 ISLKSQETQ
+278 VSLKSKETQ

-295 QGKGMIRGGYE
+295 QGKGMIRSGYE
-306 IEVDDKVIG
+306 IEIDNKVIG

-328 FIGMAIIDSN
+328 FIGMAIIDSE
-338 YAKVGTEIGVK
+338 YAKIGMEIGIR
-349 VRKKLVSAVI
+349 VRKKLVNAVI

-366 KQYKKTEVLKEEYKQ
+366 KQYKKLEIEKEEYEQ
-381 YAYIPATHEDEEKM
+381 YAYIPTTHEDEEKM
-395 LKACKVNSIDDLFS
+395 LKACKVNTIDDLFS
-409 DIPDNLKLKRDLEL
+409 DIPDKLKLKRDLAL
-423 EESKSELEV
+423 EKSKSELEV
-432 SQIVKNIADK
+432 SKIVKNIANK

-463 SIIKHITLRSEF
+463 SIIKHITSRSEF

-548 KILKTYLQF
+548 QILKTYLQF
-557 NDCEVV
+557 NDCEIV
-563 EVDYNREL
+563 EVDYDKEL
-571 GMTDLNRLKEVVD
+571 GMTDLNKLKEAVD
-584 DDTACVLLQNPNFF
+584 EDTACVLIQNPNFF
-598 GVIEDVDEVGQIA
+598 GVIEDLDEVGQIA
-611 HDKKAMYVL
+611 RDKKAMYVL

-626 LSVLKSPGEVGADV
+626 LSVLKSPGEVGADI

-647 LGNALNYGG
+647 LGNELNYGG
-656 PYVGFLAIKSGL
+656 PYVGFFAIKSGL

-681 DREGNRC
+681 DRDGNRA

-736 MQNMQKSH
+736 IQNMQKSH
-744 YAAKKI
+744 YTARKI
-750 SEGGKFTPL
+750 NEGGKFELL

-764 FNEFVIKSPVK
+764 FNEFVIKSS
-775 IEELNKKLLD
+775 IEIDVLNKKLLE
-785 NNILGGYDLGKD
+785 NSILGGYDLGKD
-797 YSELSGC
+797 YKELSGC
-804 TMLCITEKRSVDEIN
+804 TMICVTEKRSAEEID
-819 KLIGIME
+819 KLIRVME

>member
-1 MMDVMELKRTRLY
+1 MMDVMELKRTKLY
-14 STHEQLN
+14 STHEKLN

-171 NIEFYKFEN
+171 NIEFYKFKN
-180 NVTVCGEKCIV
+180 NVAVCGEKCIV

-216 DILEIGK
+216 DILETGK

-278 ISLKSQETQ
+278 TSLKSQETQ

-366 KQYKKTEVLKEEYKQ
+366 KQYKKSELVKEEYKQ
-381 YAYIPATHEDEEKM
+381 YPYIPATHEDEEKM
-395 LKACKVNSIDDLFS
+395 LKVCKVNSIDDLFS

-432 SQIVKNIADK
+432 ATIVKNIAYK

-463 SIIKHITLRSEF
+463 SIIKHITSRSEF

-530 KTRRKKVVVGKTV
+530 KTKRKKVVVGKTV

-548 KILKTYLQF
+548 QILKTYLQF
-557 NDCEVV
+557 NNCEVV
-563 EVDYNREL
+563 EVDYDREL
-571 GMTDLNRLKEVVD
+571 GMTDLNKLKEVVD
-584 DDTACVLLQNPNFF
+584 EDTACVLLQNPNFF

-611 HDKKAMYVL
+611 HAKKAMYVL

-681 DREGNRC
+681 DRNGNRC

-744 YAAKKI
+744 YAVKKV

-764 FNEFVIKSPVK
+764 FNEFVVK
-775 IEELNKKLLD
+775 CPASVDELNEKLLE
-785 NNILGGYDLGKD
+785 NGILGGYKLEKD
-797 YSELSGC
+797 YPELKDC
-804 TMLCITEKRSVDEIN
+804 MLVCVTEKRSAEEIN